1 MEALELSEG
10 EYCMSIRL
18 ANEVKELRDEVK
30 VMKEQIHALNKKTG
44 VAVNPKNQGAAKK
57 G

>member
-1 MEALELSEG
+1 
-10 EYCMSIRL
+10 MSIRL